1 MENNDFKIRII
12 DFYKDVDKPIINNL
26 YEDNLGKNI
35 LEFSTNNEMQ
45 ILKRNKNSWKIKDQR
60 KLLNELESVKK
71 KKIKNLKES
80 FNNFNDF
87 DINEI
92 KNKNNKYLS
101 EIETITD
108 LKKNLEIKDN
118 YLKLK
123 NLSLLGTKNIKGNH
137 GRCRSGEDVAQIQQ
151 RQSIEDNRCVKVDT
165 PPTSSTKDCAYKCGC
180 PCDPC
185 AY

>member
-1 MENNDFKIRII
+1 MENNDFKVRII

-45 ILKRNKNSWKIKDQR
+45 ILKKDKNSWKMKDQR

-80 FNNFNDF
+80 FNNFNDS

-101 EIETITD
+101 DIETITD
-108 LKKNLEIKDN
+108 LKKNLGNKDN

-123 NLSLLGTKNIKGNH
+123 NLSLLGTKNIKG
-137 GRCRSGEDVAQIQQ
+137 G
-151 RQSIEDNRCVKVDT
+151 SINQNTLKIIDINNNKEINIKIDNIIL
-165 PPTSSTKDCAYKCGC
+165 SSESEEFIEIFSN
-180 PCDPC
+180 
-185 AY
+185 

>member
-1 MENNDFKIRII
+1 MENNDFKVRII

-45 ILKRNKNSWKIKDQR
+45 ILKKDKNSWKIKDQR

-80 FNNFNDF
+80 FNNFNDS

-101 EIETITD
+101 DIETITD
-108 LKKNLEIKDN
+108 LKKNLGNKDN

-123 NLSLLGTKNIKGNH
+123 NLSLLGTKNIKG
-137 GRCRSGEDVAQIQQ
+137 G
-151 RQSIEDNRCVKVDT
+151 SINQNTLKIIDINNNKEINIKIDNIIL
-165 PPTSSTKDCAYKCGC
+165 SSESEEFIEIFSN
-180 PCDPC
+180 
-185 AY
+185 

>member
-45 ILKRNKNSWKIKDQR
+45 ILKRDKNTWKIKDQR
-60 KLLNELESVKK
+60 RLLNELESVKK

-87 DINEI
+87 DIIEI

-123 NLSLLGTKNIKGNH
+123 NLSLLGTGTGTGNKNIKGGGSPSSLKIIDINNNKEINIKIDNILL
-137 GRCRSGEDVAQIQQ
+137 SSESDEF
-151 RQSIEDNRCVKVDT
+151 IEIFSN
-165 PPTSSTKDCAYKCGC
+165 
-180 PCDPC
+180 
-185 AY
+185 

>member
-1 MENNDFKIRII
+1 MENNDFKVRII

-35 LEFSTNNEMQ
+35 LEFSTNNEIQ
-45 ILKRNKNSWKIKDQR
+45 ILKKDKNSWKIKDQR
-60 KLLNELESVKK
+60 KLLNELESIKK

-80 FNNFNDF
+80 FNNFNDS

-123 NLSLLGTKNIKGNH
+123 NLSLLGTSNIKG
-137 GRCRSGEDVAQIQQ
+137 G
-151 RQSIEDNRCVKVDT
+151 SISPSSLKIIDINNNKEINIKIDNILI
-165 PPTSSTKDCAYKCGC
+165 SSESEEFIEIFSN
-180 PCDPC
+180 
-185 AY
+185 

>member
-1 MENNDFKIRII
+1 MENNDFKVRII

-45 ILKRNKNSWKIKDQR
+45 ILKRDKNSWKIKDQR

-80 FNNFNDF
+80 FNNFNDVN
-87 DINEI
+87 INDI

-108 LKKNLEIKDN
+108 LKKNLENKDN

-123 NLSLLGTKNIKGNH
+123 NLSLLGTKNIKGGNN
-137 GRCRSGEDVAQIQQ
+137 SSNSLKIIDINNNKEINIKINNILL
-151 RQSIEDNRCVKVDT
+151 SSESEEFIEIFSN
-165 PPTSSTKDCAYKCGC
+165 
-180 PCDPC
+180 
-185 AY
+185 

>member
-1 MENNDFKIRII
+1 MENNDFKVRII

-35 LEFSTNNEMQ
+35 LEFSTNNEIQ
-45 ILKRNKNSWKIKDQR
+45 ILKKDKNSWKIKDQR
-60 KLLNELESVKK
+60 KLLNELESIKK

-80 FNNFNDF
+80 FNNFNDS

-108 LKKNLEIKDN
+108 LKKNLKNKDT

-123 NLSLLGTKNIKGNH
+123 NLSLLGTSNIKG
-137 GRCRSGEDVAQIQQ
+137 G
-151 RQSIEDNRCVKVDT
+151 SISPSSLKIIDINNNKEINIKIDNILI
-165 PPTSSTKDCAYKCGC
+165 SSESEEFIEIFSN
-180 PCDPC
+180 
-185 AY
+185 